1 MNIIRKTTGLIVTF
15 ILAMASQTVLADNVT
30 FTAQAPSAVVRGERF
45 RISYKVTDASPK
57 QFRAPDMK
65 GLSVLAGPSTSTSQS
80 TTVVNGKVTSSSSYT
95 YTFIVVGDEEGDY
108 KLDGATIT
116 VGKDTYT
123 SNGLTIKVLPPDSNQ
138 PQQGQQSQQNQS
150 SQRGG
155 SSQQTQQNRQSS
167 SGDNIGVDDLFM
179 LATVDKTTV
188 YEQEALLL
196 TFKVYCSTS
205 LELSSLSNKMPDLK
219 NFHVQEVELPRR
231 KEFQLERYNGRN
243 YQTLVWSQYVL
254 FPQQSGELEIPAT
267 TFEGVISQ
275 PVRTNTND
283 IFDFFY
289 NSGRYIDIK
298 KDLVTRKITLNVKPL
313 PSGKTSSFYGGVGDF
328 SLSSS
333 ISSTE
338 VTANDAVTV
347 KVILSGTGNL
357 KLVKTPELD
366 LPKDFDIYD
375 PKVDN
380 KYTIKGGRQ
389 TGNKVYEY
397 LFIPRHA
404 GDYTIP
410 ALEFQ
415 YFDPQ
420 SGSYKTLKTEE
431 YKLNVAKSQG
441 GEDSPSS
448 MSYVSKEDL
457 KYVGQDVRFHTTG
470 GKLRHTG
477 DMFFC
482 SKLFWLLL
490 ILPISLL
497 ALTVI
502 LSRKGISDNA
512 NTARIKVKKASSTAS
527 KRLKTARKLMSEG
540 NKDKFYDETM
550 RALLGYLS
558 DKLVIPVANLS
569 KDNIGV
575 ELRKKKVSD
584 EIVGK
589 VIGLLDD
596 CEFARYAPGDDTDR
610 MDRLYE
616 HAANAIGT
624 LEDIIK

>member
-1 MNIIRKTTGLIVTF
+1 MTL
-15 ILAMASQTVLADNVT
+15 ILAMASQTVLADDVS

-45 RISYKVTDASPK
+45 RISYKVTDGTPK

-80 TTVVNGKVTSSSSYT
+80 TSIVNGQVTSSSSYT
-95 YTFIVVGDEEGDY
+95 YTFIVVADEEGDY
-108 KLDGATIT
+108 TLEGATVT
-116 VGKDTYT
+116 VGNNTYT

-138 PQQGQQSQQNQS
+138 PQQNNRQSQQGQS
-150 SQRGG
+150 SQRG
-155 SSQQTQQNRQSS
+155 STQQPQQNRQPAS
-167 SGDNIGVDDLFM
+167 DEIGPNDLFM

-254 FPQQSGELEIPAT
+254 FPQQAGELEIPAT

-275 PVRTNTND
+275 PVRTSTND

-298 KDLVTRKITLNVKPL
+298 KDLVTRRIALTVKPL
-313 PSGKTSSFYGGVGDF
+313 PSGKTKAFYGGVGDF
-328 SLSSS
+328 SISSS

-347 KVILSGTGNL
+347 KVVLSGTGNL

-404 GDYTIP
+404 GEYRIP

-420 SGSYKTLKTEE
+420 SGSYKTLTTEE
-431 YKLNVAKSQG
+431 YQLNVAKGQG
-441 GEDSPSS
+441 GDDSPSS

-457 KYVGQDVRFHTTG
+457 KYVGQDVRFHNTG
-470 GKLRHTG
+470 GNLRQTG
-477 DMFFC
+477 DMFFG
-482 SKLFWLLL
+482 STLFWLLL
-490 ILPISLL
+490 ALPVVLL
-497 ALTVI
+497 ALLVI
-502 LSRKGISDNA
+502 ISRKRISDNA
-512 NTARIKVKKASSTAS
+512 NIARVKVKKASSTAS
-527 KRLKTARKLMSEG
+527 KRLKSARRLMAEG
-540 NKDKFYDETM
+540 NKEKFYDEIM
-550 RALLGYLS
+550 RALSGYLS

-569 KDNIGV
+569 KDNIGE
-575 ELRKKKVSD
+575 ELRKRKVSD
-584 EIVGK
+584 ELVSQ

-596 CEFARYAPGDDTDR
+596 CEFARYAPGDDTGR

-616 HAANAIGT
+616 QAAGT
-624 LEDIIK
+624 ISALEDVVR

>member
-1 MNIIRKTTGLIVTF
+1 
-15 ILAMASQTVLADNVT
+15 MASQTVLADNVT

-123 SNGLTIKVLPPDSNQ
+123 SNGLTIKVLPPDSSQ

-179 LATVDKTTV
+179 LSTVDKTTV

-347 KVILSGTGNL
+347 KVVLSGTGNL

-431 YKLNVAKSQG
+431 YRLNVAKSQG

-497 ALTVI
+497 ALTVV
-502 LSRKGISDNA
+502 LSRKRISDNA

-527 KRLKTARKLMSEG
+527 KRLKTARKLLSEG

-569 KDNIGV
+569 KDNIGE

-596 CEFARYAPGDDTDR
+596 CEFTRYAPGDDTDR

>member
-1 MNIIRKTTGLIVTF
+1 MDIIRKTAGLVVTL
-15 ILAMASQTVLADNVT
+15 ILAMASQTVLADDVT

-45 RISYKVTDASPK
+45 RISYKVTDATPK

-65 GLSVLAGPSTSTSQS
+65 GLSVLAGPSTATSQS
-80 TTVVNGKVTSSSSYT
+80 TSVVNGKVTTSSSYT
-95 YTFIVVGDEEGDY
+95 YTFIVVADEEGDY
-108 KLDGATIT
+108 KLDGATVTI
-116 VGKDTYT
+116 GNNTYT

-138 PQQGQQSQQNQS
+138 PQQSQQSQQSQS

-155 SSQQTQQNRQSS
+155 NTGQTQQNRQSGS
-167 SGDNIGVDDLFM
+167 DEIGSDDLFM

-243 YQTLVWSQYVL
+243 YQTLVWAQYVL

-298 KDLVTRKITLNVKPL
+298 KDLVTRRIALNVKPL
-313 PSGKTSSFYGGVGDF
+313 PSGKSKSFYGGVGDF
-328 SLSSS
+328 SISSD

-347 KVILSGTGNL
+347 KVVLSGTGNL

-404 GDYTIP
+404 GEYRIP

-420 SGSYKTLKTEE
+420 SGSYKTLKTDE
-431 YKLNVAKSQG
+431 YQLNVAKGQG
-441 GEDSPSS
+441 GDDSPSS
-448 MSYVSKEDL
+448 ISYVSKEDL

-470 GKLRHTG
+470 SKLRQTG
-477 DMFFC
+477 DMFFR
-482 SKLFWLLL
+482 STLFWLLL
-490 ILPISLL
+490 ALPVVLL
-497 ALTVI
+497 ALLVMI
-502 LSRKGISDNA
+502 SRKRIQDNA
-512 NTARIKVKKASSTAS
+512 NMARVKVKKASSTAA
-527 KRLKTARKLMSEG
+527 KRLKVARKLMAEG
-540 NKDKFYDETM
+540 DKEKFYDETM

-569 KDNIGV
+569 KDNIGE
-575 ELRKKKVSD
+575 ELRQRKVSD
-584 EIVGK
+584 ELVGK
-589 VIGLLDD
+589 VTGVLDD
-596 CEFARYAPGDDTDR
+596 CEFARYAPGDDTGR

-616 HAANAIGT
+616 EASGIIGA
-624 LEDIIK
+624 LEDVIK

>member
-1 MNIIRKTTGLIVTF
+1 MDIIRKTAGLVVTL
-15 ILAMASQTVLADNVT
+15 ILAMASQTVLADDVS

-45 RISYKVTDASPK
+45 RISYKVTDGTPK

-80 TTVVNGKVTSSSSYT
+80 TSIVNGQVTSSSSYT
-95 YTFIVVGDEEGDY
+95 YTFIVVADEEGDY
-108 KLDGATIT
+108 TLEGATVT
-116 VGKDTYT
+116 VGNNTYT

-138 PQQGQQSQQNQS
+138 PQQNNRQSQQGQS
-150 SQRGG
+150 SQRG
-155 SSQQTQQNRQSS
+155 STQQPQQNRQSAS
-167 SGDNIGVDDLFM
+167 DEIGPNDLFM

-254 FPQQSGELEIPAT
+254 FPQQAGELEIPAT

-275 PVRTNTND
+275 PVRTSTND

-298 KDLVTRKITLNVKPL
+298 KDLVTRRIALTVKPL
-313 PSGKTSSFYGGVGDF
+313 PSGKTKAFYGGVGDF
-328 SLSSS
+328 SISSS

-347 KVILSGTGNL
+347 KVVLSGTGNL

-404 GDYTIP
+404 GEYRIP

-420 SGSYKTLKTEE
+420 SGSYKTLTTEE
-431 YKLNVAKSQG
+431 YQLNVAKGQG
-441 GEDSPSS
+441 GDDSPSS

-457 KYVGQDVRFHTTG
+457 KYVGQDVRFHNTG
-470 GKLRHTG
+470 GNLRQTG
-477 DMFFC
+477 DMFFG
-482 SKLFWLLL
+482 STLFWM
-490 ILPISLL
+490 LL
-497 ALTVI
+497 ALPVVLLALLVI
-502 LSRKGISDNA
+502 ISRKRISDNA
-512 NTARIKVKKASSTAS
+512 NIARVKVKKASSTAS
-527 KRLKTARKLMSEG
+527 KRLKSARRLMAEG
-540 NKDKFYDETM
+540 NKEKFYDEIM
-550 RALLGYLS
+550 RALSGYLS

-569 KDNIGV
+569 KDNIGE
-575 ELRKKKVSD
+575 ELRKRKVSD
-584 EIVGK
+584 ELVSQ

-596 CEFARYAPGDDTDR
+596 CEFARYAPGDDTGR

-616 HAANAIGT
+616 QAAGT
-624 LEDIIK
+624 ISALEDVVR

>member
-1 MNIIRKTTGLIVTF
+1 MDIIRKTAGLVVTL
-15 ILAMASQTVLADNVT
+15 ILAMASQTVLADDVS

-45 RISYKVTDASPK
+45 RISYKVTDGTPK

-80 TTVVNGKVTSSSSYT
+80 TSIVNGQVTSSSSYT
-95 YTFIVVGDEEGDY
+95 YTFIVVADEEGDY
-108 KLDGATIT
+108 TLEGATVT
-116 VGKDTYT
+116 VGNNTYT

-138 PQQGQQSQQNQS
+138 PQQNNRQSQQGQS
-150 SQRGG
+150 SQRG
-155 SSQQTQQNRQSS
+155 STQQPQQNRQSAS
-167 SGDNIGVDDLFM
+167 DEIGPNDLFM

-254 FPQQSGELEIPAT
+254 FPQQAGELEIPAT

-275 PVRTNTND
+275 PVRTSTND

-298 KDLVTRKITLNVKPL
+298 KDLVTRRIALTVKPL
-313 PSGKTSSFYGGVGDF
+313 PSGKTKAFYGGVGDF
-328 SLSSS
+328 SISSS

-347 KVILSGTGNL
+347 KVVLSGTGNL

-404 GDYTIP
+404 GEYRIP

-420 SGSYKTLKTEE
+420 SGSYKTLTTEE
-431 YKLNVAKSQG
+431 YQLNVAKGQG
-441 GEDSPSS
+441 GDDSPSS

-457 KYVGQDVRFHTTG
+457 KYVGQDVRFHNTG
-470 GKLRHTG
+470 GNLRQTG
-477 DMFFC
+477 DMFFG
-482 SKLFWLLL
+482 STLFWLLL
-490 ILPISLL
+490 ALPVVLL
-497 ALTVI
+497 ALLVI
-502 LSRKGISDNA
+502 ISRKRISDNA
-512 NTARIKVKKASSTAS
+512 NIARVKVKKASSTAS
-527 KRLKTARKLMSEG
+527 KRLKSARRLMAEG
-540 NKDKFYDETM
+540 NKEKFYDEIM
-550 RALLGYLS
+550 RALSGYLS

-569 KDNIGV
+569 KDNIGE
-575 ELRKKKVSD
+575 ELRKRKVSD
-584 EIVGK
+584 ELVSQ

-596 CEFARYAPGDDTDR
+596 CEFARYAPGDDTGR

-616 HAANAIGT
+616 QAAGT
-624 LEDIIK
+624 ISALEDVVR

>member
-497 ALTVI
+497 ALTFI
-502 LSRKGISDNA
+502 LSRKRISDNA

>member
-1 MNIIRKTTGLIVTF
+1 MNIFSRTGRLILTLLMGVAF
-15 ILAMASQTVLADNVT
+15 QSVIADDVT

-45 RISYKVTDASPK
+45 RISYKVTDATPK

-65 GLSVLAGPSTSTSQS
+65 GLSVLAGPSTSTSS
-80 TTVVNGKVTSSSSYT
+80 SRTVVNGTVTSTSSYT
-95 YTFIVVGDEEGDY
+95 YTFIVVADEEGEY

-116 VGKDTYT
+116 VGKETYT
-123 SNGLTIKVLPPDSNQ
+123 SNGLTIKVLPPDTTQ
-138 PQQGQQSQQNQS
+138 PQQSQQGQS

-155 SSQQTQQNRQSS
+155 STQQSGQNRQGSS
-167 SGDNIGVDDLFM
+167 DEIGPNDLFM
-179 LATVDKTTV
+179 LATVDKTSV

-196 TFKVYCSTS
+196 TFKVYCSPS
-205 LELSSLSNKMPDLK
+205 LDLTSLSNKMPDLK
-219 NFHVQEVELPRR
+219 NFHVQEVELPRK
-231 KEFQLERYNGRN
+231 KEFQLEHYNGRN
-243 YQTLVWSQYVL
+243 YQTLIWSQYVL

-267 TFEGVISQ
+267 SFEGVISQ
-275 PVRTNTND
+275 PVRTSTND

-298 KDLVTRKITLNVKPL
+298 KELVTRKITLNVKPL
-313 PSGKTSSFYGGVGDF
+313 PSGKTNAFYGGVGDF
-328 SLSSS
+328 S
-333 ISSTE
+333 ISSTISSTD

-347 KVILSGTGNL
+347 KVVLSGTGNL

-375 PKVDN
+375 PKIDN

-404 GDYTIP
+404 GEYMIP
-410 ALEFQ
+410 AMEFQ

-420 SGSYKTLKTEE
+420 SGSYKTLKTED
-431 YKLNVAKSQG
+431 YNLKVAKGQG

-448 MSYVSKEDL
+448 MSYVSKEEL

-470 GKLRHTG
+470 GNLRRMG
-477 DMFFC
+477 DMFFA
-482 SKLFWLLL
+482 STGFYL
-490 ILPISLL
+490 LL
-497 ALTVI
+497 ALPLVI
-502 LSRKGISDNA
+502 LSILAILFRNKSSDSA
-512 NTARIKVKKASSTAS
+512 SAIRVKAKKASSTAT
-527 KRLKTARKLMSEG
+527 KRLKVANKLLSEG
-540 NKDKFYDETM
+540 NKEKFYDETM

-569 KDNIGV
+569 KDNIGD
-575 ELRKKKVSD
+575 ELRKRNVPD
-584 EIVGK
+584 ETASQ
-589 VIGLLDD
+589 VIELLDE
-596 CEFARYAPGDDTDR
+596 CEFARYAPGDESGM

-616 HAANAIGT
+616 KAANTIGS

>member
-80 TTVVNGKVTSSSSYT
+80 TTVVNGKITSSSSYT

-502 LSRKGISDNA
+502 LSRKRISDNA

>member
-502 LSRKGISDNA
+502 LSRKRISDNA

-584 EIVGK
+584 EIVDK

>member
-357 KLVKTPELD
+357 KLIKTPELD

-502 LSRKGISDNA
+502 LSRKRISDNA

>member
-502 LSRKGISDNA
+502 LSRKRISDNA

>member
-231 KEFQLERYNGRN
+231 KEFQLENVTARMNKPYSKVFEEERELTMMLLVDISNSLNFGTSVRMKRDMLTEIAATLAFAAIENNDKVGLLFFSDRIEKFIPPQKGRKHILYLIRELLDFTPESNGTDISVPLEFLTGAVKKRCTAFLLSDFIDSHDYRN
-243 YQTLVWSQYVL
+243 ALTIANRKHDIVAIQVYDKRMEELPNVGLMKLNSYR
-254 FPQQSGELEIPAT
+254 SGDAGWMYRL
-267 TFEGVISQ
+267 
-275 PVRTNTND
+275 
-283 IFDFFY
+283 
-289 NSGRYIDIK
+289 SGRRWVQIR
-298 KDLVTRKITLNVKPL
+298 LRWPMTL
-313 PSGKTSSFYGGVGDF
+313 
-328 SLSSS
+328 
-333 ISSTE
+333 
-338 VTANDAVTV
+338 
-347 KVILSGTGNL
+347 
-357 KLVKTPELD
+357 
-366 LPKDFDIYD
+366 
-375 PKVDN
+375 
-380 KYTIKGGRQ
+380 
-389 TGNKVYEY
+389 
-397 LFIPRHA
+397 
-404 GDYTIP
+404 
-410 ALEFQ
+410 
-415 YFDPQ
+415 
-420 SGSYKTLKTEE
+420 
-431 YKLNVAKSQG
+431 
-441 GEDSPSS
+441 
-448 MSYVSKEDL
+448 
-457 KYVGQDVRFHTTG
+457 
-470 GKLRHTG
+470 
-477 DMFFC
+477 
-482 SKLFWLLL
+482 
-490 ILPISLL
+490 
-497 ALTVI
+497 
-502 LSRKGISDNA
+502 
-512 NTARIKVKKASSTAS
+512 
-527 KRLKTARKLMSEG
+527 
-540 NKDKFYDETM
+540 
-550 RALLGYLS
+550 
-558 DKLVIPVANLS
+558 
-569 KDNIGV
+569 
-575 ELRKKKVSD
+575 
-584 EIVGK
+584 
-589 VIGLLDD
+589 
-596 CEFARYAPGDDTDR
+596 
-610 MDRLYE
+610 
-616 HAANAIGT
+616 
-624 LEDIIK
+624 

>member
-1 MNIIRKTTGLIVTF
+1 MDIIRKTAGLVVTL
-15 ILAMASQTVLADNVT
+15 ILAMASQTVLADDVS

-45 RISYKVTDASPK
+45 RISYKVTDGTPK

-80 TTVVNGKVTSSSSYT
+80 TSIVNGQVTSSSSYT
-95 YTFIVVGDEEGDY
+95 YTFIVVADEEGDY
-108 KLDGATIT
+108 TLEGATVT
-116 VGKDTYT
+116 VGNNTYT

-138 PQQGQQSQQNQS
+138 PQQNNRQSQQGQS
-150 SQRGG
+150 SQRG
-155 SSQQTQQNRQSS
+155 STQQPQQNRQSAS
-167 SGDNIGVDDLFM
+167 DEIGPNDLFM

-254 FPQQSGELEIPAT
+254 FPQQAGELEIPAT

-275 PVRTNTND
+275 PVRTSTND

-298 KDLVTRKITLNVKPL
+298 KDLVTRRIALTVKPL
-313 PSGKTSSFYGGVGDF
+313 PSGKTKAFYGGVGDF
-328 SLSSS
+328 SISSS

-347 KVILSGTGNL
+347 KVVLSGTGNL

-404 GDYTIP
+404 GEYRIP

-420 SGSYKTLKTEE
+420 SGSYKTLTTEE
-431 YKLNVAKSQG
+431 YQLNVAKGQG
-441 GEDSPSS
+441 GDDSPSS

-457 KYVGQDVRFHTTG
+457 KYVGQDVRFHNTG
-470 GKLRHTG
+470 GNLRQTG
-477 DMFFC
+477 DMFFG
-482 SKLFWLLL
+482 SSLFWLLL
-490 ILPISLL
+490 ALPVVLL
-497 ALTVI
+497 ALLVI
-502 LSRKGISDNA
+502 ISRKRISDNA
-512 NTARIKVKKASSTAS
+512 NIALVKVKKASSTAS
-527 KRLKTARKLMSEG
+527 KRLKSARRLMAEG
-540 NKDKFYDETM
+540 NKEKFYDEIM
-550 RALLGYLS
+550 RALSGYLS

-569 KDNIGV
+569 KDNIGE
-575 ELRKKKVSD
+575 ELRKRKVSD
-584 EIVGK
+584 ELVSQ

-596 CEFARYAPGDDTDR
+596 CEFARYAPGDDTGR

-616 HAANAIGT
+616 QAAGT
-624 LEDIIK
+624 ISALEDVVR